1 MCCLNK
7 LSPIF
12 LLEDDTFDVIVLQR
26 SFAASNLDVDL
37 QVVSDGEEALTK
49 LGLLQQDIEVRTLPS
64 IAILDINVP
73 RISGFDVCRQIR
85 QNPDLQNLHIIFF
98 SGSTSAIDEKTA
110 FDAGADVYFDKN
122 KGPNALIEHLQSQLT
137 NDA

>member
-1 MCCLNK
+1 MCGLTK
-7 LSPIF
+7 LSPIL

-26 SFAASNLDVDL
+26 SFAAANLDVDL
-37 QVVSDGEEALTK
+37 HIVSDGEEALTT
-49 LGLLQQDIEVRTLPS
+49 LGLLQQDIETEIHPS

-85 QNPDLQNLHIIFF
+85 LNPELQDLPIVFF
-98 SGSTSAIDEKTA
+98 SGSTSENDEKTA

-122 KGPNALIEHLQSQLT
+122 KGPDALIRYLQSQIT
-137 NDA
+137 DNA